1 MAELNRKVFELSELE
16 EGRSKSS
23 YDDGE
28 AVFAVKK
35 DGQVFIYRN
44 QCPHLGSP
52 LDWLEDQFLDGDG
65 ELIQCASHGALFT
78 IDGGRCV
85 AGPCL
90 GQALSSVE
98 FIERDE
104 AIFIAA

>member
-1 MAELNRKVFELSELE
+1 MTEMNRKVFMIDELE

-23 YDDGE
+23 YDEGD

-35 DGQVFIYRN
+35 NGEVFIYRN

-90 GQALSSVE
+90 GQALSLIE
-98 FIERDE
+98 FVERDE
-104 AIFIAA
+104 AIFITP